1 MVTIEIANFIIILIY
16 AKVKAISFTSKM
28 ERGYGMIP
36 FRVIDQ
42 ENVKKLLEM
51 KSVIELVERAYTLK
65 ETKEASLFPM
75 VFHEF
80 APGKA
85 DMDIKSGH
93 LMGADIFGLKLVSWF
108 GDNPAKNL
116 PALVGFVLVLDSDTG
131 VPKGMM
137 SGEPVTL
144 MRTGAAGGIGAKYL
158 ARPESE
164 NLLLV
169 GCGHLAPYEIMAT
182 LITMENIKKVTV
194 YHASSFEKATTFCT
208 TIKEKLHE
216 MFLSSYQEDHQLY
229 QTLLERTEIEYVAT
243 DDIRRATEEA
253 DIIITATPSRKP
265 LILKEW
271 VKSGTHFSCI
281 GADMAGKQE
290 IDENLFTTARVFVD
304 DVTQAINVGETK
316 IAFHK
321 GLISKDDIIAEMGSV
336 ILGRTPGRLSDQDIT
351 IYDSTGI
358 ALQDLITADYILKK
372 AQEKGIGSV
381 VSL

>member
-1 MVTIEIANFIIILIY
+1 MF
-16 AKVKAISFTSKM
+16 
-28 ERGYGMIP
+28 P

-42 ENVKKLLEM
+42 ASVKQLLDM
-51 KSVIELVERAYTLK
+51 KHVIELVERAYTLK
-65 ETKEASLFPM
+65 EQKEASLFPM

-93 LMGADIFGLKLVSWF
+93 LTGADIFGLKLVSWF
-108 GDNPAKNL
+108 GENPAKDL
-116 PALVGFVLVLDSDTG
+116 PALVGFVMVLDSNTG

-144 MRTGAAGGIGAKYL
+144 MRTGAAGGIGAKYF

-169 GCGHLAPYEIMAT
+169 GSGHLAAYEIMAT
-182 LITMENIKKVTV
+182 LITMKHIKKVTV
-194 YHASSFEKATTFCT
+194 YNANSYEKAATFCAT
-208 TIKEKLHE
+208 AKEKLQE
-216 MFLSSYQEDHQLY
+216 MFLAPYRDDQELY
-229 QTLLERTEIEYVAT
+229 RTLLDRIEIEYVAT
-243 DDIRRATEEA
+243 DDIRQATEEA
-253 DIIITATPSRKP
+253 DIIITATPSHKP
-265 LILKEW
+265 IIMKEW
-271 VKSGTHFSCI
+271 VKPGTHFSCI

-316 IAFHK
+316 VAVQK
-321 GLISKDDIIAEMGSV
+321 GLISKEDIVAEIGSV
-336 ILGRTPGRLSDQDIT
+336 ILGQTPGRLSDQDIT

-372 AQEKGIGSV
+372 AEERELGTVAQ
-381 VSL
+381 L

>member
-1 MVTIEIANFIIILIY
+1 
-16 AKVKAISFTSKM
+16 
-28 ERGYGMIP
+28 MIP

-42 ENVKKLLEM
+42 ESVKKLLEM

-65 ETKEASLFPM
+65 EKNEASLFPM

-80 APGKA
+80 APGKS

-93 LMGADIFGLKLVSWF
+93 LMGAHIFGLKLVSWF

-144 MRTGAAGGIGAKYL
+144 MRTGAAGGIGAKYF

-169 GCGHLAPYEIMAT
+169 GCGHLAAYEIMAT

-194 YHASSFEKATTFCT
+194 YHANSYEKASTFCM
-208 TIKEKLHE
+208 TIKEKLRE
-216 MFLSSYQEDHQLY
+216 MFLSSYQDDLQLY
-229 QTLLERTEIEYVAT
+229 QTLLDRTEIEYVAT

-271 VKSGTHFSCI
+271 VKPGTHFSCI

-316 IAFHK
+316 IAIHK
-321 GLISKDDIIAEMGSV
+321 GLISKEDIIAEIGSV
-336 ILGRTPGRLSDQDIT
+336 ILGRTPGRLSDKDIT

-372 AQEKGIGSV
+372 AEEKGIGTV
-381 VSL
+381 VQL

>member
-1 MVTIEIANFIIILIY
+1 MF
-16 AKVKAISFTSKM
+16 
-28 ERGYGMIP
+28 P
-36 FRVIDQ
+36 FRVIDG
-42 ENVKKLLEM
+42 ESVKQLLDM
-51 KSVIELVERAYTLK
+51 KQVIELVERAYTLK
-65 ETKEASLFPM
+65 EEKEASLFPM

-93 LMGADIFGLKLVSWF
+93 LTGAHIFGLKLVSWF
-108 GDNPAKNL
+108 GDNPAKDL
-116 PALVGFVLVLDSDTG
+116 PALVGFVLVLDSETG

-169 GCGHLAPYEIMAT
+169 GCGHLAAYEIMAT
-182 LITMENIKKVTV
+182 LLTMKNIKKVTV
-194 YHASSFEKATTFCT
+194 YNANSYEKAAKFCAT
-208 TIKEKLHE
+208 AKEKLHE
-216 MFLSSYQEDHQLY
+216 MFLASYQDDQELY
-229 QTLLERTEIEYVAT
+229 QALLDRIDIDYAAT
-243 DDIRRATEEA
+243 DDIQGATGEA
-253 DIIITATPSRKP
+253 DIIITATPSHRP
-265 LILKEW
+265 LILKDW
-271 VKSGTHFSCI
+271 VKPGTHFSCI

-316 IAFHK
+316 AAVQK
-321 GLISKDDIIAEMGSV
+321 GLISKDDIVAEIGSV

-358 ALQDLITADYILKK
+358 ALQDLITADYILTK
-372 AQEKGIGSV
+372 AEEKGVGIV
-381 VSL
+381 AKL